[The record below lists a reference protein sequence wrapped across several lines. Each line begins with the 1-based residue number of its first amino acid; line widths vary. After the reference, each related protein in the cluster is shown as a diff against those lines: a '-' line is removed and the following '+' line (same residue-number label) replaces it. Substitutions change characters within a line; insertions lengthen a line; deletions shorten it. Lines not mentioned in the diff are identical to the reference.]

1 MLPLEGCHNLT
12 AAGFDFATF
21 CLLNKGLKFVPTP
34 PPLAPGGLDPSM
46 TRFARAVRL
55 RCQFGGSSVAPKHRL
70 PNRAYEPEHASPEIE
85 QFLSALGPLV
95 ARRQQHV
102 LSHCAARFKPN
113 LTRAEQLALAA
124 LRRRGDIVIKPA
136 DKNLG
141 LTIMRMEDYRAA
153 VNSHVQDTRVY
164 TPVEDV
170 AAAIH
175 TTCQQLAQL
184 VACYQD
190 HLGPKVCEYLLA
202 GQRMTQV
209 PHLYVLPKLHKMRP
223 GVAVPTRPIAACHSW
238 VTTHLS
244 KYVADLLE
252 GALSKYDTVLR
263 DRTHLVAA
271 LEQCTV
277 TADTYL
283 LTFDVESLYPS
294 IDQQQCAQ
302 ACAEAIGGPGI
313 QRMMVEEFLL
323 FILRNNVVQAGGSHY
338 RQVQGGAMGTNC
350 LPQAAQL
357 YLAVKWEAP
366 LKRKLGAAFPAMYKR
381 FIDDG
386 FVIFRGTHA
395 ELLQFIACL
404 DSELPNIR
412 ITHTHSQFQV
422 EYMDLVVYKAGPPGA
437 AVQQLRVRTHQKPLN
452 RYLYIP
458 WSSFHHPGMFNS
470 FMHAELI
477 RYVVTNSD
485 PVWYHCMVR
494 KFTHRLRER
503 GYPQASIAAAVSRV
517 SYGDRPRYLAAA
529 DQQQQHPQQPAGV
542 LALVVPYS
550 RDVAAMQLPRL
561 LHDALHSHAEAA
573 AALHGSGSRVL
584 VCFTKNNNL
593 GEWLVRASAF

>member
-1 MLPLEGCHNLT
+1 MLPLKGCHNLT
-12 AAGFDFATF
+12 PTGFDFPTF

-34 PPLAPGGLDPSM
+34 SSLAPGGLDPSI

-55 RCQFGGSSVAPKHRL
+55 RCQFGNSNVTPKHRL
-70 PNRAYEPEHASPEIE
+70 PNPAFEPEHASPPVEE
-85 QFLSALGPLV
+85 FLSALGPTIT
-95 ARRQQHV
+95 RRQATA
-102 LSHCAARFKPN
+102 LTFCSGRFKPN
-113 LTRAEQLALAA
+113 LTRAEQQALVT
-124 LRRRGDIVIKPA
+124 LRQRRDIIIKPA

-141 LTIMRMEDYRAA
+141 LTIMDVAAYRAA
-153 VNSHVQDTRVY
+153 VNSHVRDTAVY

-170 AAAIH
+170 AAAIR
-175 TTCQQLAQL
+175 TACSQLTQL
-184 VACYQD
+184 VARYQA

-202 GQRMTQV
+202 GRRMTQV
-209 PHLYVLPKLHKMRP
+209 PHLYVLPKLHKMRM
-223 GVAVPTRPIAACHSW
+223 GAAVPTRPIAACHSW

-252 GALSKYDTVLR
+252 GALSRYDTVLR
-263 DRTHLVAA
+263 DRTHLVTA

-302 ACAEAIGGPGI
+302 ACAEAVGGSGAH
-313 QRMMVEEFLL
+313 RMMVEEFLL
-323 FILRNNVVQAGGSHY
+323 YILRNNIVQVGGSHY

-357 YLAVKWEAP
+357 YLAIKWEAP
-366 LKRKLGAAFPAMYKR
+366 LRRKLGAGFPAMYKR

-386 FVIFRGTHA
+386 FVIFQGTHA
-395 ELLQFIACL
+395 ELLHFIACL
-404 DSELPNIR
+404 GSELPNIH
-412 ITHTHSQFQV
+412 ITYTYSQFQV

-437 AVQQLRVRTHQKPLN
+437 AVQRLRVRTHQKPLN

-470 FMHAELI
+470 FIHAELI

-485 PVWYHCMVR
+485 PVWYECMLR

-503 GYPQASIAAAVSRV
+503 GYPLASIQAAISKV
-517 SYGDRPRYLAAA
+517 SYAARPQYLAAV
-529 DQQQQHPQQPAGV
+529 QQQQREPQPAGV

-561 LHDALHSHAEAA
+561 LHTTLHSHPEAA
-573 AALHGSGSRVL
+573 AALCTAGSRVL
-584 VCFTKNNNL
+584 VSFTKSSNL
-593 GEWLVRASAF
+593 GAQLVRAGAF